1 MDTMLQEVLNDQ
13 GDELNGRHKTDCSLL
28 VLGVLVPTA
37 SGGTY
42 SGS

>member
-13 GDELNGRHKTDCSLL
+13 GDELNGKTDCSLL